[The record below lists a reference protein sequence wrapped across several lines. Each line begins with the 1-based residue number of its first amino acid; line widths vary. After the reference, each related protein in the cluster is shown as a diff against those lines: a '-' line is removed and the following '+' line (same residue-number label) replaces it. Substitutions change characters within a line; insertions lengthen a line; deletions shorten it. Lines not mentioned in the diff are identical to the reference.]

1 MSEKFITKQKFTSR
15 VVCEKKNYS
24 LALQSVFDNPDSFLC
39 SSTTPVL
46 QDNFK
51 SRIGVI
57 DVDGKKLV
65 IKRHNYKSRWQQFK
79 RYFRRT
85 KSSRSWYFSQLL
97 IQNKISIPHPIA
109 YIEKRIGPLRG
120 MSYFLYEYVEGIQ
133 GEEYLKSMSHSPKE
147 AAHVIASILEVIDTM
162 QDLQLIHGD
171 IRLAN
176 FIFSKE
182 KLYLLDF
189 DDVRPRSWYKPPSMK
204 NRDIRGFRK
213 DLCYNAPEIL
223 QDQLLEQIDQ
233 YCITRGIMTNWTD
246 YRNVSS

>member
-1 MSEKFITKQKFTSR
+1 MSNKFIIKQNFTSR
-15 VVCEKKNYS
+15 TVYEKKFIS
-24 LALQSVFDNPDSFLC
+24 PALQDVLENPESFLY

-46 QDNFK
+46 QNNFK

-57 DVDGKKLV
+57 DIDGKKLV

-97 IQNKISIPHPIA
+97 MQNKVSIPHPIA

-120 MSYFLYEYVEGIQ
+120 MSYFMYEYVEGIQ
-133 GEEYLKSMSHSPKE
+133 GEEYLRSMSNSPEE
-147 AAHVIASILEVIDTM
+147 AAHVITAILDIIDSM

-176 FIFSKE
+176 FIFRKE

-189 DDVRPRSWYKPPSMK
+189 DDVRRRSWYKSSSMK

-213 DLCYNAPEIL
+213 DLCYNAPETL
-223 QDQLLEQIDQ
+223 QDQLLEQVDQ
-233 YCITRGIMTNWTD
+233 YCATKGIITNWPD
-246 YRNVSS
+246 YRNT